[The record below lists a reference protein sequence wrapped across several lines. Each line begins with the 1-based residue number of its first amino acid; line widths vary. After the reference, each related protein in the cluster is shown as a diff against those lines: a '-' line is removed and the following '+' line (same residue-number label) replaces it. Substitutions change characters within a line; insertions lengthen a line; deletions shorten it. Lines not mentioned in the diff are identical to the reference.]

1 MSLCLLLNLNWR
13 TSRDFGVMTPDAVGL
28 PLELAYIASA
38 LEARGLR
45 HGLSDLFVEDA
56 PLDAIAD
63 LIGRATEIVVCS
75 APAYVFWRDGIKSVN
90 FISKSLADLKQ
101 MNPSARLILIGPHGT
116 ARPDTFFDS
125 KADFI
130 VRGEPDETIPCLIE
144 RLHADEDAGNLPGVC
159 SRTET
164 GWAVS
169 EAIEVADL
177 NNLPPVSYERFP
189 LSRYRWPPHPASIAG
204 GIVAPLEASRGCPYQ
219 CVYCFKVGFRDTLR
233 MKTPDKIYEEA
244 VSLRSLGVNYVYLID
259 EVFGLNRSWGLE
271 VARAL
276 GKAGLSWGCQTRA
289 NLLDKAIVRTWAGSG
304 CRHVQIGLES
314 TNNEILKRARKG
326 GRLDINAFR
335 ETVCM
340 MVNHEIQ
347 VDLFL
352 IVGMPGDSPQNLRE
366 VAAVLETFPLDRV
379 NLIPHKMLAFP
390 GTRSWEMG
398 IADGKDLSGWNDI
411 DRYAGLIQ
419 NQFHDEEHLDREFV
433 KFYGRLGAARSKQRL
448 IKTFRASGKVSG
460 RDAAKIL
467 QYAVAAHFPRVYRK
481 IRKSVRG
488 A

>member
-1 MSLCLLLNLNWR
+1 MSLCLLLNLNWA

-45 HGLSDLFVEDA
+45 HEFCDLFVEDA
-56 PLDAIAD
+56 PLGSIAD
-63 LIGRATEIVVCS
+63 LIERTTEIVVCS

-90 FISKSLADLKQ
+90 FITKSLADLKQ

-116 ARPDTFFDS
+116 VRPDTFIDS

-130 VRGEPDETIPCLIE
+130 VRGEPDETVPRLIE
-144 RLHADEDAGNLPGVC
+144 RLHAGKDTGNLPGVC
-159 SRTET
+159 FRTET
-164 GWAVS
+164 GWVVS
-169 EAIEVADL
+169 ESVEVADL
-177 NNLPPVSYERFP
+177 NNLPPVSYEKFH
-189 LSRYRWPPHPASIAG
+189 LTKYRWPVLPASIAG

-219 CVYCFKVGFRDTLR
+219 CVYCFKVGFRDRLR

-271 VARAL
+271 TARVL

-289 NLLDKAIVRTWAGSG
+289 NLIDRAIVRTWADSG

-314 TNNEILKRARKG
+314 TNNEILKQAQKG
-326 GRLDINAFR
+326 GRLDIDAFR
-335 ETVCM
+335 ETVCA
-340 MVNHEIQ
+340 MVDRDIQ

-352 IVGMPGDSPQNLRE
+352 VVGMPGDSPQNLRE
-366 VAAVLETFPLDRV
+366 VAATLATFPLDRV
-379 NLIPHKMLAFP
+379 NLIPHKMFAFP

-398 IADGKDLSGWNDI
+398 IADGKDLGGWDDI

-419 NQFHDEEHLDREFV
+419 NRFLDEEHLDKEFV
-433 KFYGRLGAARSKQRL
+433 KFFGRLGVARSKLRL
-448 IKTFRASGKVSG
+448 IKTFRAAGKVSG